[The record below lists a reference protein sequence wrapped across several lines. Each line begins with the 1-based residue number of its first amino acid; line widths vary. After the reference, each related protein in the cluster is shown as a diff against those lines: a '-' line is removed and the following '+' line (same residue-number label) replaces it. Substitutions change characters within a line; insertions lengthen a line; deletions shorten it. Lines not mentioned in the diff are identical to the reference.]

1 MHQLSR
7 CIVIAFTTTAM
18 IIHAAG
24 AGAHPPS
31 GIVVDDDGRVFFQDG
46 LKGVWRVEEGRRPTL
61 FHPLAWHWMALD
73 PNGKFANAPEQF
85 GEWFGRV
92 TPAGVKPALVVCS
105 DFPCAIGKDGNL
117 YFAYMHSLKIMR
129 RTPDGTQSVFVSP
142 EQFDVEATRPYG
154 VTGLACGSDGRLY
167 LFSLND
173 DSGDHG
179 IYTVAMD
186 GSIQTFA
193 ANFVKDKIPDSQRHP
208 EAKPEY
214 CRGLALDEQG
224 NVYIAVTGNRCVMK
238 LTPNVGPSVVLT
250 AKKPWTPTGVA
261 VHNGE
266 LYVLEYDDETPTE
279 GRNWPPRVRKVARDG
294 KVTVVAAI
302 QR

>member
-1 MHQLSR
+1 
-7 CIVIAFTTTAM
+7 
-18 IIHAAG
+18 
-24 AGAHPPS
+24 
-31 GIVVDDDGRVFFQDG
+31 
-46 LKGVWRVEEGRRPTL
+46 
-61 FHPLAWHWMALD
+61 
-73 PNGKFANAPEQF
+73 
-85 GEWFGRV
+85 
-92 TPAGVKPALVVCS
+92 
-105 DFPCAIGKDGNL
+105 
-117 YFAYMHSLKIMR
+117 
-129 RTPDGTQSVFVSP
+129 
-142 EQFDVEATRPYG
+142 
-154 VTGLACGSDGRLY
+154 
-167 LFSLND
+167 LND

-238 LTPNVGPSVVLT
+238 LTPNGGASVVLT

-261 VHNGE
+261 VHDGE
-266 LYVLEYDDETPTE
+266 IYVLEYDDETPTE